1 MIDSNNFFILS
12 LPLFIFIFLLNLVI
26 HKKKGK
32 QYTFFRYILLFSLGL
47 YFLLLVSVTLFP
59 IFLPH
64 ELSVFQRNLRI
75 NYIPFKSIISDI
87 HTIGSRSFS
96 LSFEIKLLVMNI
108 GGNIL
113 LLLPLGLLLPILWT
127 NLRNLKKIFLIGLIT
142 SLSIEILQ
150 LIENIL
156 YLGFRSVDID
166 DVIFNVIGIILG
178 YSLFKVL
185 STSKN
190 KFQFCK

>member
-1 MIDSNNFFILS
+1 M
-12 LPLFIFIFLLNLVI
+12 
-26 HKKKGK
+26 
-32 QYTFFRYILLFSLGL
+32 
-47 YFLLLVSVTLFP
+47 
-59 IFLPH
+59 
-64 ELSVFQRNLRI
+64 
-75 NYIPFKSIISDI
+75 
-87 HTIGSRSFS
+87 
-96 LSFEIKLLVMNI
+96 
-108 GGNIL
+108 
-113 LLLPLGLLLPILWT
+113 WT

>member
-1 MIDSNNFFILS
+1 
-12 LPLFIFIFLLNLVI
+12 
-26 HKKKGK
+26 GK

-127 NLRNLKKIFLIGLIT
+127 NLRNLNKIFLIGLFT

-185 STSKN
+185 HTSKN
-190 KFQFCK
+190 KFQLCK

>member
-127 NLRNLKKIFLIGLIT
+127 NLRNLKKIFLIGLFT

-185 STSKN
+185 HTSKN
-190 KFQFCK
+190 KFQLCK

>member
-127 NLRNLKKIFLIGLIT
+127 NLRNLKKIFLIGLFT

-166 DVIFNVIGIILG
+166 DVIFNVIGILLG

-185 STSKN
+185 PTSKN

>member
-127 NLRNLKKIFLIGLIT
+127 NLRNLNKIFLIGLFT

-185 STSKN
+185 HTSKN
-190 KFQFCK
+190 KFQLCK

>member
-1 MIDSNNFFILS
+1 
-12 LPLFIFIFLLNLVI
+12 
-26 HKKKGK
+26 
-32 QYTFFRYILLFSLGL
+32 
-47 YFLLLVSVTLFP
+47 
-59 IFLPH
+59 
-64 ELSVFQRNLRI
+64 
-75 NYIPFKSIISDI
+75 
-87 HTIGSRSFS
+87 
-96 LSFEIKLLVMNI
+96 MNI

-127 NLRNLKKIFLIGLIT
+127 NLRNLKKIFLIGLFT

-185 STSKN
+185 HTSKN
-190 KFQFCK
+190 KFQLCK